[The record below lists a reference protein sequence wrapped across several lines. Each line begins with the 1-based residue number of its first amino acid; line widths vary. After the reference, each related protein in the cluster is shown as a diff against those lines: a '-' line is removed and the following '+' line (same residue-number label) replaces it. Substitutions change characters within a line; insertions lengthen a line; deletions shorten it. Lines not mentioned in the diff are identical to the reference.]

1 MQLNLSYL
9 HDLSGGDTDFM
20 QDIISTYFEE
30 LPKDLQR
37 VNVAIEEKNP
47 TQVGKLMHK
56 MKSSF
61 QILGFD
67 EMHTDAL
74 VLEQELK
81 KASAINSNQLDR
93 INALLQNAKQS
104 LTLVHSYLNK

>member
-9 HDLSGGDTDFM
+9 HDLSGGDTDFI
-20 QDIISTYFEE
+20 QDIISTYLEE

-37 VNVAIEEKNP
+37 IEVALNQEDVL
-47 TQVGKLMHK
+47 QVGKLMHK

-67 EMHTDAL
+67 QMHEEAFT
-74 VLEQELK
+74 LEQELK
-81 KASAINSNQLDR
+81 KASEISNSQSDR
-93 INALLQNAKQS
+93 AKELIGNAQQS
-104 LTLVHSYLNK
+104 LDLVQNYLNS